1 MKIDGAAVSLIY
13 EDGKFVR
20 GATRGDGKIGEDI
33 TENLRAIKSLPKVIK
48 AQGLVEVRGEV
59 LMKWPSFNNLNKA
72 REEKGESL
80 FANPRNAASGTL
92 RQLDANIVAERGLDI
107 FLYYLVD
114 AEAKGI
120 KSQSDALNWLAE
132 NNCAARVAKVCRLG
146 ASK

>member
-13 EDGKFVR
+13 QDGKFIR

-33 TENLRAIKSLPKVIK
+33 TENLKAIKSLPKVIK
-48 AQGLVEVRGEV
+48 AGGLVEVRGEV

-72 REEKGESL
+72 REAKGESL

-114 AEAKGI
+114 AESHGV
-120 KSQSDALNWLAE
+120 KS
-132 NNCAARVAKVCRLG
+132 
-146 ASK
+146 